1 MKIVTENGG
10 AMKRSISGYN
20 APFIRK
26 ADNLRKYR
34 TVRTSLDAGRIFIEY
49 EVSSAQASEICTIS
63 SDDLV
68 HWQPAAFPASRF
80 SPAGKKTEL
89 WDRNGTNHILSIENG
104 RIISETAAGKETID
118 IEAERISQNP
128 YIENI
133 AAIQDEEAAYLIAT
147 ISGSVTIF
155 ETHDGK
161 NYMSYIRDTITYP
174 DFGIVY
180 DGDYYRAIPFSS
192 YISKE
197 EIPSGPDVYDVRD
210 FGAINDTAVISTP
223 AIQAAFDAAEA
234 NGGGTVLVSGGYY
247 TTGTLSIPSNTTLFI
262 ASDSAIC
269 ASKDLSRHKNM
280 FIGCIN
286 AGNVAIRG
294 GGKIICNGEYFVYPP
309 KKRPL
314 MDPLG
319 YIKVPPVYFDSMGY
333 PTDTIRYAYRR
344 RIRYAIDSYSEG
356 LPPIQRPMN
365 NVWIR
370 QSRNILIENI
380 VIESSFEWSLNLEF
394 SNNITVRNVV
404 INDNR
409 HIANTDGID
418 VTSSTDVEIDHCFI
432 SCADDGIC
440 IKAPNNQNHDGLH
453 AVGVSSQM
461 GPTRNVW
468 IHDCTVL
475 TVMNAFKIGTGT
487 YHEISDI
494 TVENCQFMLPDIFP
508 GSVSGISIECADGGD
523 VKHIQIRNIAMQRV
537 CCPIF
542 ICQNMR
548 NANGFENEEAR
559 KARYYGGQI
568 SDVLITDIT
577 VDGEDLPCLIT
588 GFEINEGGKITE
600 RKVKDIIIR
609 NYSSRYN
616 ELPESID
623 IKERIHEN
631 IRSYPESNSF
641 GDLPAYGFYIR
652 HAENVVLEN
661 VEVIP
666 RSMNTRECIVR
677 A

>member
-1 MKIVTENGG
+1 
-10 AMKRSISGYN
+10 
-20 APFIRK
+20 
-26 ADNLRKYR
+26 
-34 TVRTSLDAGRIFIEY
+34 
-49 EVSSAQASEICTIS
+49 
-63 SDDLV
+63 
-68 HWQPAAFPASRF
+68 
-80 SPAGKKTEL
+80 
-89 WDRNGTNHILSIENG
+89 
-104 RIISETAAGKETID
+104 
-118 IEAERISQNP
+118 
-128 YIENI
+128 
-133 AAIQDEEAAYLIAT
+133 
-147 ISGSVTIF
+147 
-155 ETHDGK
+155 
-161 NYMSYIRDTITYP
+161 
-174 DFGIVY
+174 
-180 DGDYYRAIPFSS
+180 
-192 YISKE
+192 
-197 EIPSGPDVYDVRD
+197 
-210 FGAINDTAVISTP
+210 
-223 AIQAAFDAAEA
+223 
-234 NGGGTVLVSGGYY
+234 
-247 TTGTLSIPSNTTLFI
+247 
-262 ASDSAIC
+262 
-269 ASKDLSRHKNM
+269 
-280 FIGCIN
+280 
-286 AGNVAIRG
+286 
-294 GGKIICNGEYFVYPP
+294 
-309 KKRPL
+309 
-314 MDPLG
+314 
-319 YIKVPPVYFDSMGY
+319 
-333 PTDTIRYAYRR
+333 
-344 RIRYAIDSYSEG
+344 
-356 LPPIQRPMN
+356 MN